1 MRWCEVTPGIMWRPS
16 QKVKL
21 LARMQAHTSR
31 GALPCIGVVPM
42 RLENVQQ
49 EQRAPAG
56 AYPVWQIRVASV
68 GARRQTVL
76 ARTAGWDQ
84 DTADLAA
91 PDRKTIA

>member
-1 MRWCEVTPGIMWRPS
+1 
-16 QKVKL
+16 
-21 LARMQAHTSR
+21 MQAHTIR
-31 GALPCIGVVPM
+31 GALPDIGVVPM

-49 EQRAPAG
+49 KQSAPAG
-56 AYPVWQIRVASV
+56 AYPVWQIMIAGV

-91 PDRKTIA
+91 PDRENII

>member
-1 MRWCEVTPGIMWRPS
+1 
-16 QKVKL
+16 
-21 LARMQAHTSR
+21 MQAHTSR
-31 GALPCIGVVPM
+31 GAVPDIGVVPM

-49 EQRAPAG
+49 KQRAPAG
-56 AYPVWQIRVASV
+56 AYPVWQIMVASV